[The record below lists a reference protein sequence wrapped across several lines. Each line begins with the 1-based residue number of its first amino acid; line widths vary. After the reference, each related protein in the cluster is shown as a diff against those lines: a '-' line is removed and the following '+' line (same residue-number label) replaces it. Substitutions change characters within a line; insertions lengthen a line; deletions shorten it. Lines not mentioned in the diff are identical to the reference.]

1 MKWNIFSRI
10 DSIETALTEQE
21 RKLKADLLIMQI
33 DITRM
38 RNQIDALCKQ
48 IISGTGLDEKAL
60 KDAEIGRKRREYA
73 NKYNRI
79 YKAKIKQKEKDAVKV
94 EKRRA
99 WARAYYHRTK
109 KLKGTEK

>member
-10 DSIETALTEQE
+10 DSIETKLTEQE
-21 RKLKADLLIMQI
+21 RQLKADLLIMQI

-48 IISGTGLDEKAL
+48 IISGTELDEKVL
-60 KDAEIGRKRREYA
+60 RDAEIGRKRREYA
-73 NKYNRI
+73 NKYNPI
-79 YKAKIKQKEKDAVKV
+79 YKERIKQKEKDAAKV